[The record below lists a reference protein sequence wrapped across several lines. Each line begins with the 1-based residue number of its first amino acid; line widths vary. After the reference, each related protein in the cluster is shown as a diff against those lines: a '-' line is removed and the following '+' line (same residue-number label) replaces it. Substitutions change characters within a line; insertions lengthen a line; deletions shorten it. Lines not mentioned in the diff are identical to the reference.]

1 MTNWVGL
8 IIGAV
13 LGFMVGGPLGAILGA
28 FLGQSI
34 SVGVSRGGWTAY
46 DSSRAQEAFFTAT
59 FTVMGHVAK
68 ADGHVSEDEIRAA
81 RAVMA
86 HLNLSPE
93 QQRQAI
99 ELFNRGKQPDF
110 DLAAELARFREACRG
125 RRDLLSMFLQI
136 QLHAA
141 LAEGALHPA
150 ERSALEQICAALGI
164 SEFEMR
170 QYEQFIRAQQTFSSG
185 GRGGAGGAGPQ
196 VRRQDNLA
204 AAYQTLGVSP
214 QASDAEVKTAYR
226 RLMKENHPDKL
237 VARGLPEAMIKLAQ
251 EKVQQINVAYDAIKQ
266 ARGIK

>member
-46 DSSRAQEAFFTAT
+46 DSGRAQEAFFTAT
-59 FTVMGHVAK
+59 FATMGHVAK

-81 RAVMA
+81 RAVMT

-110 DLAAELARFREACRG
+110 DLDAELTRFRETCRG
-125 RRDLLSMFLQI
+125 RRDLMSMFLQI

-150 ERSALEQICAALGI
+150 ERQALEHICAMLGI

-170 QYEQFIRAQQTFSSG
+170 QYEQFIRAQQTF
-185 GRGGAGGAGPQ
+185 RGGAGGAGPQ

-214 QASDAEVKTAYR
+214 QTSDAEVKTAYR

-266 ARGIK
+266 ARGMK

>member
-34 SVGVSRGGWTAY
+34 SVGVSRGGWTGY
-46 DSSRAQEAFFTAT
+46 DSGRAQEAFFSAT
-59 FTVMGHVAK
+59 FTVMGYVAK

-86 HLNLSPE
+86 RLNLSAD

-99 ELFNRGKQPDF
+99 EFFNRGKQQDY
-110 DLAAELARFREACRG
+110 DLDGELARFREACRG
-125 RRDLLSMFLQI
+125 RRDLMSMFLQI

-150 ERSALEQICAALGI
+150 ERRALEHICATLGI

-170 QYEQFIRAQQTFSSG
+170 QYEQFIRAQQGF
-185 GRGGAGGAGPQ
+185 RGGAGGAGPQ
-196 VRRQDNLA
+196 VQREDKLA

-214 QASDAEVKTAYR
+214 QASDADVKTAYR

-237 VARGLPEAMIKLAQ
+237 VSRGLPEAMIKLAQ
-251 EKVQQINVAYDAIKQ
+251 EKVQQINVAYEAIKH
-266 ARGIK
+266 ARGMK

>member
-1 MTNWVGL
+1 MTNWVGML
-8 IIGAV
+8 IGAA
-13 LGFMVGGPLGAILGA
+13 LGWWLGGPLGALLGA
-28 FLGQSI
+28 FLGQSVSI
-34 SVGVSRGGWTAY
+34 GVSRGGWSGY
-46 DSSRAQEAFFTAT
+46 DSARAQEAFFTAT
-59 FTVMGHVAK
+59 FTVMGHIAK

-86 HLNLSPE
+86 HMNLDPE

-110 DLAAELARFREACRG
+110 DLDAELARFREAGRG
-125 RRDLLSMFLQI
+125 RHDLMSMFLQI

-150 ERSALEQICAALGI
+150 ERRALERVCAALGI

-170 QYEQFIRAQQTFSSG
+170 QYEQFIRAQQTYSSA
-185 GRGGAGGAGPQ
+185 GRGRGGAGPQ
-196 VRRQDNLA
+196 VRRQDDLA

-214 QASDAEVKTAYR
+214 QATDAEVKTAYR

-237 VARGLPEAMIKLAQ
+237 VARGLPEAMVKLAQ
-251 EKVQQINVAYDAIKQ
+251 EKVQLINVAYEAIKH
-266 ARGIK
+266 ARGMK

>member
-1 MTNWVGL
+1 MTNWVGML
-8 IIGAV
+8 IGAV
-13 LGFMVGGPLGAILGA
+13 LGFWLGGPLGALLGA
-28 FLGQSI
+28 FLGQSVSI
-34 SVGVSRGGWTAY
+34 GVSRGGWSGY
-46 DSSRAQEAFFTAT
+46 DATRAQEAFFTAT

-68 ADGHVSEDEIRAA
+68 ADGHVSEGEIQAA

-110 DLAAELARFREACRG
+110 DLTAELARFREACRG
-125 RRDLLSMFLQI
+125 RHDLMSMFLQI

-150 ERSALEQICAALGI
+150 EREALVRICAALGV

-170 QYEQFIRAQQTFSSG
+170 QYEQFIRAQQGFRAGS
-185 GRGGAGGAGPQ
+185 AGGGPQ
-196 VRRQDNLA
+196 VARQDQLA

-214 QASDAEVKTAYR
+214 QATDAEVKTAYR

-237 VARGLPEAMIKLAQ
+237 VARGLPEAMLKLAQ
-251 EKVQQINVAYDAIKQ
+251 EKVQQINVAYEAVKH
-266 ARGIK
+266 ARGMK

>member
-86 HLNLSPE
+86 HLNLSAE

-110 DLAAELARFREACRG
+110 DLDTELARFREACRG
-125 RRDLLSMFLQI
+125 RRDLMSMFLQI

-150 ERSALEQICAALGI
+150 ERRALEHVCEVIGI

-170 QYEQFIRAQQTFSSG
+170 QYEQFVRAQQTFSSG
-185 GRGGAGGAGPQ
+185 GRGGAGPQ
-196 VRRQDNLA
+196 VRRQNDLA

-214 QASDAEVKTAYR
+214 QAPDADVKTAYR

-251 EKVQQINVAYDAIKQ
+251 EKVQQINVAYEAVKT
-266 ARGIK
+266 ARGMK